1 MEVRE
6 LKRLTTTVFVL
17 VLAMLL
23 SLPVMASVPGELLI
37 WSDGERAPILTDI
50 AKQFVIEYGITIRI
64 QELPFG
70 DIRDNLA
77 VVAPTGEGP
86 DIIVGAHDWL
96 GQLITDGL
104 IDPIDIADESVFL
117 ESGLQAFTWG
127 GQRYGIPY
135 AIESIGLFYN
145 KDLVGE
151 NGPESFEELI
161 ELSKPLIA
169 EGKYGLVL
177 PQPDPYHT
185 FPFFSILGGYVFGMD
200 AEGVL
205 NPLDVGLGT
214 EGGVAGFELFEKLM
228 NDGVIARATPYDTMM
243 SLFQNGNAATMMT
256 GPWAFGDVRSAGV
269 NYGFTQIPSY
279 QGQYGRPFLGA
290 QGFMV
295 SSFSENKMLANIFL
309 NEFVATKET
318 MLAIFEGDP
327 RPTAFLPAAD
337 IINEDPDMRGV
348 MEAAAEAIP
357 MPAIPAMNAVW
368 TAWSDALE
376 LVINEQSAPR
386 PAIEN
391 AVQLIIQSIKDSGY

>member
-1 MEVRE
+1 M
-6 LKRLTTTVFVL
+6 KRLATICFVL
-17 VLAMLL
+17 VLALTL
-23 SLPVMASVPGELLI
+23 SMPVLASVPGELLI
-37 WSDGERAPILTDI
+37 WSDGERAPVLTEV
-50 AKQFVIEYGITIRI
+50 AKRFVVEYGISVRI

-77 VVAPTGEGP
+77 IVAPTGEGP
-86 DIIVGAHDWL
+86 DIIIGAHDWL
-96 GQLITDGL
+96 GQLVTDGL
-104 IDPIDIADESVFL
+104 IDPIDIEDESLFL
-117 ESGLQAFTWG
+117 ESGLDAFTWG

-151 NGPESFEELI
+151 EGINSFEELMEI
-161 ELSKPLIA
+161 SKELTA
-169 EGKYGLVL
+169 QGKYGLVL

-200 AEGVL
+200 ADGVL
-205 NPLDVGLGT
+205 DPLDVGLAN
-214 EGGVAGFELFEKLM
+214 EGGVAGFELFAKLM
-228 NDGVIARATPYDTMM
+228 DDGVIARATPYDTMM
-243 SLFQNGNAATMMT
+243 SLFQNGDAATMMT

-279 QGQYGRPFLGA
+279 QGQFGKPFLGA

-295 SSFSENKMLANIFL
+295 SAFSENKMLANIFL
-309 NEFVATKET
+309 NEFVSTKET

-337 IINEDPDMRGV
+337 VINEDPDMRGV

-357 MPAIPAMNAVW
+357 MPAIPAMNSVW

-376 LVINEQSAPR
+376 VVINQQSTPKA
-386 PAIEN
+386 AIEN
-391 AVQLIIQSIKDSGY
+391 AVELIVKTIKDSM

>member
-1 MEVRE
+1 M
-6 LKRLTTTVFVL
+6 KRLALISFVL
-17 VLAMLL
+17 VSALVL
-23 SLPVMASVPGELLI
+23 SLPVLASVPGELLI
-37 WSDGERAPILTDI
+37 WSDGERAPVLAEVATDFE
-50 AKQFVIEYGITIRI
+50 AEYGIPVRI

-77 VVAPTGEGP
+77 IVAPTGEGP
-86 DIIVGAHDWL
+86 DIIIGAHDWL
-96 GQLITDGL
+96 GQLVADGL
-104 IDPIDIADESVFL
+104 IEPIEIEQPELFL
-117 ESGLQAFTWG
+117 QSGLDAFTWG
-127 GQRYGIPY
+127 GQYYGIPY

-151 NGPESFEELI
+151 AGVASFEELQ
-161 ELSKPLIA
+161 ELSKDLQAQGI
-169 EGKYGLVL
+169 YGLVL

-200 AEGVL
+200 DEGVL
-205 NPLDVGLGT
+205 NPLDIGLAND
-214 EGGVAGFELFEKLM
+214 GGVAGFELFAQLM
-228 NDGVIARATPYDTMM
+228 DEGVIARATPYDTMM
-243 SLFQNGNAATMMT
+243 SLFQNGQAATMMT

-279 QGQYGRPFLGA
+279 QGQFGKPFLGA

-337 IINEDPDMRGV
+337 VINEDPDMKGV
-348 MEAAAEAIP
+348 MEAAAEAVP
-357 MPAIPAMNAVW
+357 MPAIPEMSAVW

-376 LVINEQSAPR
+376 LVINGQSEPR
-386 PAIEN
+386 PAIED
-391 AVQLIIQSIKDSGY
+391 AVRLIEQTIRDSM

>member
-1 MEVRE
+1 M
-6 LKRLTTTVFVL
+6 KRIATIFFLLVL
-17 VLAMLL
+17 VMSL
-23 SLPVMASVPGELLI
+23 SLPTMASVPGELLI
-37 WSDGERAPILTDI
+37 WSDGERAPVLAGV
-50 AKQFVIEYGITIRI
+50 AKEFVIEYGITVRI

-77 VVAPTGEGP
+77 IVAPTGEGP

-104 IDPIDIADESVFL
+104 IEPIELADESAFL
-117 ESGLQAFTWG
+117 QSGLDAFTWG
-127 GQRYGIPY
+127 GKYYGIPY
-135 AIESIGLFYN
+135 AIEAIGLIYN
-145 KDLVGE
+145 KDLAGDE
-151 NGPESFEELI
+151 GPETFEELI
-161 ELSKPLIA
+161 ELGKELRE
-169 EGKYGLVL
+169 EGKYALVM

-185 FPFFSILGGYVFGMD
+185 FPFFSILGGYVFGLD
-200 AEGVL
+200 ADGVL
-205 NPLDVGLGT
+205 DPLDVGLANDGAV
-214 EGGVAGFELFEKLM
+214 EGFEFFEYLL
-228 NDGVIARATPYDTMM
+228 DERILARATPYDTMM
-243 SLFQNGNAATMMT
+243 SLFQNGNAAGMIT
-256 GPWAFGDVRSAGV
+256 GPWAFGDVRSAGI
-269 NYGFTQIPSY
+269 NYGFKQIPSY

-295 SSFSENKMLANIFL
+295 SSFSENKMLANLFL
-309 NEFVATKET
+309 NEFVATKDT
-318 MLAIFEGDP
+318 MLAIYEGDP

-348 MEAAAEAIP
+348 MESAAEGIP

-391 AVQLIIQSIKDSGY
+391 AVQLIIQTIKDSGY

>member
-1 MEVRE
+1 M
-6 LKRLTTTVFVL
+6 KRLSTVFFVL
-17 VLAMLL
+17 VLALL
-23 SLPVMASVPGELLI
+23 VSLPVMASVPGELLI
-37 WSDGERAPILTDI
+37 WSDGERAPVLREV
-50 AKQFVIEYGITIRI
+50 AKQFVIEYGVTVRI

-77 VVAPTGEGP
+77 IVAPTGEGP

-96 GQLITDGL
+96 GQLVTDGL
-104 IDPIDIADESVFL
+104 IEPIDIADESQFL
-117 ESGLQAFTWG
+117 ASGLEAFTWG

-135 AIESIGLFYN
+135 AIEAIGLIYN
-145 KDLVGE
+145 KDLAGE
-151 NGPESFEELI
+151 DGLATFEEMI
-161 ELSKPLIA
+161 ELGKELKG
-169 EGKYGLVL
+169 EGKYALVM

-205 NPLDVGLGT
+205 DALDVGLAND
-214 EGGVAGFELFEKLM
+214 GGVEGFELFKYLM
-228 NDGVIARATPYDTMM
+228 DEGIMGRATPYDTMM
-243 SLFQNGNAATMMT
+243 SLFQSGEAAAMLT

-269 NYGFTQIPSY
+269 NYGFQQIPSY
-279 QGQYGRPFLGA
+279 KGQYGRPFLGA

-295 SSFSENKMLANIFL
+295 SAFSENKMLANLFL
-309 NEFVATKET
+309 NDFVATKET

-348 MEAAAEAIP
+348 MESAAEGIP

-368 TAWSDALE
+368 TAWSDAIE
-376 LVINEQSAPR
+376 LVINEQSEPR

-391 AVQLIIQSIKDSGY
+391 AVQLIIQTIKDSGY